1 MILGDGEPAGLDGP
15 TLDGLFRRAG
25 VRDPQALALADPPDR
40 ERFADGAP
48 RRLTFAQADHAISAF
63 AARLCTLGLKADAVI
78 GLQLPNTVESVV
90 ALLGTLR
97 AGMIAAPMPLLWRR
111 HEMREALVRVG
122 ASAIVTAGRIGD
134 APHAEIAMQV
144 AADLFPIRHVCAF
157 GSENRDGVVPLD
169 TVFTTHAGDAF
180 PAVRACA
187 ADHIAAVTFESGAA
201 GLMPRARNHA
211 QLIAGGRAMAAESG
225 IAPGS
230 QILTTVPLTSFAAFS
245 AALVPWL
252 IAGGTLHLHYAFD
265 ASGFAAQCGA
275 LDGGTVVVPGPALDA
290 LAHSIGPLPSV
301 IALWRTPERMTA
313 AEEPQSGVIDV
324 ACFGEVGCIATQ
336 RSADGSMLPLPCGWN
351 TMQTKHGTLAM
362 RGPSVPTRAFPA
374 DAAEPASD
382 GFVDTGFACKIDHER
397 GTLAV
402 TAGPP
407 GTVAIGAYRFR
418 RDDLDVHVA
427 NTGADAVIAPLPDAL
442 LGDRLAGSGPDPV
455 QIAQALARRG
465 LNPLIA
471 NAFRPRPAAESKSH

>member
-1 MILGDGEPAGLDGP
+1 MILGDGEPVGADGP

-25 VRDPQALALADPPDR
+25 VRDPHAPALADPPDR

-97 AGMIAAPMPLLWRR
+97 AGMIAAPMPLLWRG
-111 HEMREALVRVG
+111 HEMREALARVG
-122 ASAIVTAGRIGD
+122 ASAIVTADRIGNV
-134 APHAEIAMQV
+134 PHAEIAMQV
-144 AADLFPIRHVCAF
+144 AADLFPIRQVCAF
-157 GSENRDGVVPLD
+157 GAGSCDGIVPLD
-169 TVFTTHAGDAF
+169 DVFAAHAVDALSM
-180 PAVRACA
+180 VRDCA
-187 ADHIAAVTFESGAA
+187 ADHIAVVTFESGTA

-211 QLIAGGRAMAAESG
+211 QLIAGGRAIAAESG

-230 QILTTVPLTSFAAFS
+230 DILTAVPFTSFAACS

-252 IAGGTLHLHYAFD
+252 IAGGTLHLHHAFD
-265 ASGFAAQCGA
+265 ASAFAAQCGA

-301 IALWRTPERMTA
+301 IALWRAPEQMTSG
-313 AEEPQSGVIDV
+313 EELQSGVIDV
-324 ACFGEVGCIATQ
+324 ACFGEVGCISTQ

-351 TMQTKHGTLAM
+351 TVQTKHGTLAM
-362 RGPSVPTRAFPA
+362 RGLSVPTRAFPA
-374 DAAEPASD
+374 DASEPVSD
-382 GFVDTGFACKIDHER
+382 GFVDTGFACRIDHER

-407 GTVAIGAYRFR
+407 GTIAVGAYRFR
-418 RDDLDVHVA
+418 RDDLDA
-427 NTGADAVIAPLPDAL
+427 RIADTRADAVIAPLPDAL
-442 LGDRLAGSGPDPV
+442 LGDRLAGRGSDPV
-455 QIAQALARRG
+455 QIAQALERRG

-471 NAFRPRPAAESKSH
+471 NAFRPRPAVESKSH